1 MSDITERR
9 DIHQARRETE
19 RETEREKQ
27 REKQK
32 RSPFSFLYLHNAE
45 LLEHELALAR
55 VHKRRHRCAPNRRQ
69 PQTLLSLFFLT
80 LHALRHFVVA
90 SAASSSSA
98 SEAASAAASAAAASA
113 AEAAAAA
120 SAAV

>member
-90 SAASSSSA
+90 SASSSSA